1 MTVYHYEDLQ
11 IWQQAREL
19 SKQIYA
25 YTKNNTDYGF
35 CSQIQRATVSVMN
48 NIAEGFNRGK
58 HSKDNKVFVNF
69 LSIAYGSCGEVR
81 SMLYLAEDLNYID
94 SDKAAELRTICKT
107 IERKIDAFTTT
118 LKENEKPSYNATHV
132 TSSHDM

>member
-1 MTVYHYEDLQ
+1 MTIYHYEDLQ

-25 YTKNNTDYGF
+25 CMQNNSDYGF
-35 CSQIQRATVSVMN
+35 CSQIQRAAVSVMN

-58 HSKDNKVFVNF
+58 HSKDNKVFTNF

-81 SMLYLAEDLNYID
+81 SMLYLAEDLDYIHP
-94 SDKAAELRTICKT
+94 DKATELRAMCKT
-107 IERKIDAFTTT
+107 LERKIDGLTTT
-118 LKENEKPSYNATHV
+118 LKENEKPQ
-132 TSSHDM
+132 

>member
-1 MTVYHYEDLQ
+1 
-11 IWQQAREL
+11 
-19 SKQIYA
+19 
-25 YTKNNTDYGF
+25 
-35 CSQIQRATVSVMN
+35 MN

-94 SDKAAELRTICKT
+94 SDTATELRTVCKT
-107 IERKIDAFTTT
+107 LERKIDGLTTT
-118 LKENEKPSYNATHV
+118 LKEKEKPQN
-132 TSSHDM
+132 

>member
-1 MTVYHYEDLQ
+1 
-11 IWQQAREL
+11 
-19 SKQIYA
+19 
-25 YTKNNTDYGF
+25 
-35 CSQIQRATVSVMN
+35 MN

-94 SDKAAELRTICKT
+94 SDKAAELHTICKT